1 MVYFPPHMTPDPQ
14 PGTFEIQIGDARSRA
29 RAGLLY
35 TAHGP
40 VETPVFM
47 PVGTQATVKA
57 LEPRDLRENGATMI
71 LSNTYH
77 LMLRPGADLV
87 AELGGLHTFMGWD
100 GPILTD
106 SGGFQV
112 FSLAKM
118 RKLTPEGCWFNSHID
133 GRLVFLGPKESMEVQ
148 RLLGSDVAMV
158 FDTPVFLPGEPQGQG
173 SLVGCRLWGRTE
185 SDTTEAT

>member
-1 MVYFPPHMTPDPQ
+1 MTPDPQ
-14 PGTFEIQIGDARSRA
+14 PGTFEIHVSDARSRA

-71 LSNTYH
+71 LGNTYH
-77 LMLRPGADLV
+77 LMLRPGADVV
-87 AELGGLHTFMGWD
+87 AGAGGLHRFMGWD

-133 GRLVFLGPKESMEVQ
+133 GRRVFLGPKESMEVQ
-148 RLLGSDVAMV
+148 RLLASDIAMV
-158 FDTPVFLPGEPQGQG
+158 FDEHDPRVGED
-173 SLVGCRLWGRTE
+173 V
-185 SDTTEAT
+185 A